1 MGDKNMELLDK
12 FNIKTNNMHIYDTAF
27 SHSSYCN
34 EHNSGEDYQRL
45 EFLGD
50 KVLDLIMSDYLYN
63 KFDYEEGKMTKIR
76 SMYVCEN
83 ALYEYALLLDFP
95 KYVKVGK
102 GEEAQGGR
110 YRKATLADMFESFLG
125 AVYLD
130 QGYPKAREI
139 VYNVVIPFIEDKPE
153 TFFMDYKSN
162 LQEMVQTTKK
172 SVTYELVKEEGPA
185 HDRTFTMNVIVDGI
199 VLGTGTA
206 KSKKEAEQEAAH
218 HALEKKASIRRSEK

>member
-1 MGDKNMELLDK
+1 MKLLDK

-34 EHNSGEDYQRL
+34 EHNLTEDYQRL

-63 KFDYEEGKMTKIR
+63 ETNYEEGKMTKIR

-95 KYVKVGK
+95 EYVKVGK
-102 GEEAQGGR
+102 GEEASGGK

-130 QGYPKAREI
+130 QGYKKAREI
-139 VYNVVIPFIEDKPE
+139 VYDVVIPFIKEKPE
-153 TFFMDYKSN
+153 TFFMDYKSE

-172 SVTYELVKEEGPA
+172 SVIYEVIKEEGPS
-185 HDRTFTMNVIVDGI
+185 HDRTFTVNAIVDNI
-199 VLGTGTA
+199 VLGTGIA
-206 KSKKEAEQEAAH
+206 KSKKEAEQEAAR
-218 HALEKKASIRRSEK
+218 HALNKQAKIN

>member
-1 MGDKNMELLDK
+1 MGDSMKLLDR
-12 FNIKTNNMHIYDTAF
+12 FNIKTDNMHIYDTAF

-34 EHNSGEDYQRL
+34 EHHIKEDYQRL

-63 KFDYEEGKMTKIR
+63 TTDYEEGKMTKIR

-83 ALYEYALLLDFP
+83 ALDEYAMLLDFP
-95 KYVKVGK
+95 LYAKVGK
-102 GEEAQGGR
+102 GEEANGGK

-130 QGYPKAREI
+130 QGYVKAREI
-139 VYNVVIPFIEDKPE
+139 VYEVVIPFIKEKPE
-153 TFFMDYKSN
+153 TFFMDYKSL

-185 HDRTFTMNVIVDGI
+185 HDRTFTMNAVVDGI
-199 VLGTGTA
+199 VMGTGTA
-206 KSKKEAEQEAAH
+206 KSKKEAEQRAAH
-218 HALEKKASIRRSEK
+218 HALEKKANV

>member
-1 MGDKNMELLDK
+1 MKLLDR
-12 FNIKTNNMHIYDTAF
+12 FNIKTDNMHIYDTAF

-34 EHNSGEDYQRL
+34 ENNLTEDYQRL

-63 KFDYEEGKMTKIR
+63 TTDYEEGKMTKIR

-95 KYVKVGK
+95 EYVKVGK
-102 GEEAQGGR
+102 GEEASGGKH
-110 YRKATLADMFESFLG
+110 RKATLADMFESFLG

-130 QGYPKAREI
+130 QGYRKAKEI
-139 VYNVVIPFIEDKPE
+139 VYEIVIPFIKEKPE
-153 TFFMDYKSN
+153 TFFMDYKSK

-172 SVTYELVKEEGPA
+172 SVTYELINEEGPA

-199 VLGTGTA
+199 VLGTGIA

-218 HALEKKASIRRSEK
+218 HAMEKCARG